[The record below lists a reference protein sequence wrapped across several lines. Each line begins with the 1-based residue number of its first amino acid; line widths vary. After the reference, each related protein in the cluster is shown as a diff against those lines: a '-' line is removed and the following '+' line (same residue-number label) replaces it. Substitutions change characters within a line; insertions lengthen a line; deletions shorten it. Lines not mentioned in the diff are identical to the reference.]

1 MVWFGYFAFL
11 SPSPYPFL
19 SPFLSPNQ
27 FKLRSFSLN
36 FHNRNAQAT
45 CYTGGERL
53 AVSASPQKK
62 NKNTE
67 TKKNTKPCPLHL
79 PPHWQRSGNCWR
91 AGPRRGAAA
100 AAERWRRRGLRGV
113 GGSAAAAALP
123 GGPGA
128 RRSSPR
134 SAPLS
139 PPLPPPPPPAAADT
153 PAGREREENER
164 GSRGCLGKGG
174 CGVWTKPLRSTPT
187 RPSLSLSPPGVGRWG
202 RRCQPAA
209 AGLGI
214 RLAASPLQLGVGR
227 IYMIA
232 PHRFLFNGQLIFR

>member
-11 SPSPYPFL
+11 SLSPSPYPL
-19 SPFLSPNQ
+19 
-27 FKLRSFSLN
+27 FSLP
-36 FHNRNAQAT
+36 F
-45 CYTGGERL
+45 
-53 AVSASPQKK
+53 SPQISSSCRVSHLTSIIGTPRQCATREGKGLLSQHPLKRKK
-62 NKNTE
+62 IM
-67 TKKNTKPCPLHL
+67 KKKKKLKPCPLHL
-79 PPHWQRSGNCWR
+79 PLHWQRSGNCRR

-100 AAERWRRRGLRGV
+100 AAERWRGLRGV
-113 GGSAAAAALP
+113 RGSPAAAALP
-123 GGPGA
+123 GGPGV

-187 RPSLSLSPPGVGRWG
+187 RPSLSLSLLPGWGDGDGDASRQPQGWESGSLPPFYSWV
-202 RRCQPAA
+202 
-209 AGLGI
+209 
-214 RLAASPLQLGVGR
+214 
-227 IYMIA
+227 
-232 PHRFLFNGQLIFR
+232 